1 MAFGPMMKLITDRGL
16 SVELAPFARDN
27 LNVFVEG
34 FARGTV
40 TQYLSAHRA
49 QTIETEQAWYDE
61 MIKNKTSLNWG
72 IWAVDGDKR
81 QLIGNTALT
90 EITKDHVHY
99 ATSGIVIA
107 DKKYWGQGIASACH
121 RARTWYAFE
130 NLGLHRIKS
139 AVIHGNAAS
148 WRALEKCGYELV
160 YTERNEE
167 FVNGKLRHMDC
178 LECLNPADWAWRQWW
193 GDDRPPRK
201 SLEARKR
208 AQAAVDWARQNVT
221 LE

>member
-1 MAFGPMMKLITDRGL
+1 MAFGPMMKLTTDRGL

-27 LNVFVEG
+27 LAVFVEG

-49 QTIETEQAWYDE
+49 QTIETEQVWYDE
-61 MIKNKTSLNWG
+61 MIKDKTKLVWG
-72 IWAVDGDKR
+72 IWAADGDKR

-90 EITKDHVHY
+90 EITKEHVHY

-148 WRALEKCGYELV
+148 WRALEKCGY
-160 YTERNEE
+160 
-167 FVNGKLRHMDC
+167 
-178 LECLNPADWAWRQWW
+178 
-193 GDDRPPRK
+193 
-201 SLEARKR
+201 
-208 AQAAVDWARQNVT
+208 
-221 LE
+221 

>member
-1 MAFGPMMKLITDRGL
+1 MAFGPMMKLTTDRGL

-27 LNVFVEG
+27 LAVFVEG

-49 QTIETEQAWYDE
+49 QTIETEQSWYDE

-72 IWAVDGDKR
+72 IWVIDGDKR

-107 DKKYWGQGIASACH
+107 DKNIGV
-121 RARTWYAFE
+121 R
-130 NLGLHRIKS
+130 GL
-139 AVIHGNAAS
+139 
-148 WRALEKCGYELV
+148 LV
-160 YTERNEE
+160 LATGHEP
-167 FVNGKLRHMDC
+167 GMLSKI
-178 LECLNPADWAWRQWW
+178 
-193 GDDRPPRK
+193 
-201 SLEARKR
+201 
-208 AQAAVDWARQNVT
+208 
-221 LE
+221 